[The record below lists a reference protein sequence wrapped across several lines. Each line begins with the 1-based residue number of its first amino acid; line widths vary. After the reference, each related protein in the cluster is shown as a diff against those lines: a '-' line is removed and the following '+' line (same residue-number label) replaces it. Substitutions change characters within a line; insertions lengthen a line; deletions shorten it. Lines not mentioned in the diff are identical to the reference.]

1 METKTKKTNKVQHL
15 ANLAF
20 GGYVLIVLVLGI
32 LSEIPSINLPRLDY
46 IFLLAIPIWAFY
58 PPYSYKSKIPSL
70 RLRNILFFYT
80 VLVWILILVFNLL
93 KFFSIYYDYLNLV
106 TKLLLPIVAV
116 YAYVLIK
123 HEKPKLFDSFT
134 KDSILACHLER
145 RDHDHQS

>member
-1 METKTKKTNKVQHL
+1 METKTKITNKVQRL

-32 LSEIPSINLPRLDY
+32 LSEIPSINLPKLDY

-70 RLRNILFFYT
+70 RLRNILLFYT
-80 VLVWILILVFNLL
+80 VLVWILLLVFNLL
-93 KFFSIYYDYLNLV
+93 KFFSISYDYLDLV
-106 TKLLLPIVAV
+106 YKLMLPIVAV
-116 YAYVLIK
+116 YAYIFIK

-134 KDSILACHLER
+134 KDSILACHLEKQS
-145 RDHDHQS
+145 HDHQS